1 MTHRRES
8 RREAAMPNPLLTP
21 KTTTLFG
28 TWNVRTMYEAGKAA
42 QIAAEMTTYNL
53 SILGLCETRW
63 IESGCIRL
71 STGQTVLY
79 SGHEDSN
86 APHTEGVGFMLTP
99 QAAKSLIGWNPVSSR
114 IITARFH
121 TKIGKAT
128 LIQCYAPTNEADDE
142 VKTDFYERLQG
153 VIDRIARKD
162 LILLLGDFNA
172 KVGSNNT
179 SFETVMGKH
188 GIGEMN
194 ENGELFADFCSFNKL
209 VIGGSVFPH
218 KRVHKATWVSPD
230 GRTENQIDH
239 ICISSKFRRSL
250 LDVRAKREA
259 DVASDHHLLV
269 GKCRL
274 KLKRYNT
281 GMQKISHKYNIR
293 MLKDDGIKNRFQLTI
308 SNKYQVLASL
318 QENEEHREERDN
330 QRTVN
335 EMWQGMKNAWKE
347 TCEETLGRERKQHKT
362 FLSLD
367 TLKKI
372 EARKKAKETLNHS
385 RTRAKTTEARIRYS
399 EVNKEVKRSIRNDR
413 RNFVE
418 DLARQAEEASGRGDA
433 KELYS
438 ITKKLA
444 GDRKIPDRPVKD
456 KSGELLTDQE
466 EQRKRWAEHFKEL
479 LNRPPPSEMPHMQP
493 ADTPLQVSENK
504 PNEAEIKRAIRQLKN
519 GKAAGPDGIPS
530 EAIKADINT
539 STKMLYE
546 LFGKI
551 WETNEIPDDWK
562 EGCLIKLPKKGDLK
576 ECKNWRGIMLLS
588 TAGKVLNR
596 VILERLKE
604 EVDKRLREEQAG
616 FRKDRSCTDQI
627 ATLRIILEQSLEWNS
642 PVYTTFVD
650 YEKAFDS
657 VDREVL
663 WKLLRHYGIPDKYI
677 TLIQKTYEKCTCRVI
692 HNGVLSELFEML
704 TGVRQGCLLS
714 PFLFLLVIDWIMRGT
729 TEQHPDGIQWTLT
742 TRLEDLDFADD
753 IALLSHNHR
762 SMQSKLT
769 RLAKIS
775 MQTGLRISKSKT
787 KVMRVNTRNVDR
799 IELAEDEIDEVEDFA
814 YLGSNISKDGGSDQD
829 IRVRIGKARTAFTIL
844 TPVWRSKV
852 ISRKTKL
859 RIFNTNVKS
868 VLLYG
873 SETWRVTKANSTKLQ
888 TFINKCLRSIMG
900 IHCPEVI
907 TNEELWTTTEQERIN
922 IQIRRRT
929 WGWIGHTLRKP
940 NCNVTKQALRWNPQG
955 KRSRGRPRNSWR
967 RTVDNEAKNAGYTWW
982 QLEKLAK
989 NRSRWRAIVSE
1000 DLCSTRSE
1008 RV

>member
-1 MTHRRES
+1 MF
-8 RREAAMPNPLLTP
+8 L
-21 KTTTLFG
+21 
-28 TWNVRTMYEAGKAA
+28 
-42 QIAAEMTTYNL
+42 
-53 SILGLCETRW
+53 
-63 IESGCIRL
+63 
-71 STGQTVLY
+71 
-79 SGHEDSN
+79 
-86 APHTEGVGFMLTP
+86 
-99 QAAKSLIGWNPVSSR
+99 
-114 IITARFH
+114 
-121 TKIGKAT
+121 
-128 LIQCYAPTNEADDE
+128 
-142 VKTDFYERLQG
+142 
-153 VIDRIARKD
+153 
-162 LILLLGDFNA
+162 
-172 KVGSNNT
+172 
-179 SFETVMGKH
+179 
-188 GIGEMN
+188 
-194 ENGELFADFCSFNKL
+194 
-209 VIGGSVFPH
+209 
-218 KRVHKATWVSPD
+218 
-230 GRTENQIDH
+230 
-239 ICISSKFRRSL
+239 
-250 LDVRAKREA
+250 
-259 DVASDHHLLV
+259 
-269 GKCRL
+269 
-274 KLKRYNT
+274 
-281 GMQKISHKYNIR
+281 
-293 MLKDDGIKNRFQLTI
+293 MLKILKVRN
-308 SNKYQVLASL
+308 S
-318 QENEEHREERDN
+318 
-330 QRTVN
+330 
-335 EMWQGMKNAWKE
+335 AWDF
-347 TCEETLGRERKQHKT
+347 LG
-362 FLSLD
+362 
-367 TLKKI
+367 
-372 EARKKAKETLNHS
+372 
-385 RTRAKTTEARIRYS
+385 
-399 EVNKEVKRSIRNDR
+399 
-413 RNFVE
+413 
-418 DLARQAEEASGRGDA
+418 
-433 KELYS
+433 
-438 ITKKLA
+438 
-444 GDRKIPDRPVKD
+444 
-456 KSGELLTDQE
+456 
-466 EQRKRWAEHFKEL
+466 
-479 LNRPPPSEMPHMQP
+479 
-493 ADTPLQVSENK
+493 
-504 PNEAEIKRAIRQLKN
+504 
-519 GKAAGPDGIPS
+519 
-530 EAIKADINT
+530 
-539 STKMLYE
+539 
-546 LFGKI
+546 
-551 WETNEIPDDWK
+551 
-562 EGCLIKLPKKGDLK
+562 
-576 ECKNWRGIMLLS
+576 
-588 TAGKVLNR
+588 VLNR
-596 VILERLKE
+596 IILERLKE

-714 PFLFLLVIDWIMRGT
+714 PFLFLLVIDWIMRRT
-729 TEQHPDGIQWTLT
+729 TEKHQDGIQWTLT

-753 IALLSHNHR
+753 IALLSHNRR

-900 IHCPEVI
+900 IHWPEVI

-922 IQIRRRT
+922 IQIRRRK

-982 QLEKLAK
+982 QLERLAQ